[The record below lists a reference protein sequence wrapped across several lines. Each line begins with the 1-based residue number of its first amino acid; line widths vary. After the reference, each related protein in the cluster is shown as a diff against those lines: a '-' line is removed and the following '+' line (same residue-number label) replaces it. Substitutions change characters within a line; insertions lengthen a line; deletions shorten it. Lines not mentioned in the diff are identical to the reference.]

1 MLEWLEDDACKSL
14 TSIDFFYG
22 WMAEWMDVK
31 GIYCI
36 IHVGFEQL
44 PDPISEMDPWKKSQV
59 MKQSFL
65 LKQRQT

>member
-1 MLEWLEDDACKSL
+1 
-14 TSIDFFYG
+14 
-22 WMAEWMDVK
+22 MDVK

-65 LKQRQT
+65 LKQRQNLIGGADIDLELMTSDIHVYANGSP